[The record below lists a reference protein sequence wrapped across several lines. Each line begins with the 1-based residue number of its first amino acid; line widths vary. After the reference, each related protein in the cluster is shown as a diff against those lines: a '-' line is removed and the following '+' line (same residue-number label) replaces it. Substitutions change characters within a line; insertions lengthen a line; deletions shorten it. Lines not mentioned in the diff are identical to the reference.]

1 MEFLQLLLVLI
12 ALIVIIK
19 KPQMEKVAIGIV
31 AFSWLFMMFLYIG
44 HKSSGLLT
52 IMNL

>member
-12 ALIVIIK
+12 ALIVIIV
-19 KPQMEKVAIGIV
+19 KPKMENIAFGIV
-31 AFSWLFMMFLYIG
+31 AFSWLFMIYLYIG
-44 HKSSGLLT
+44 HKSSALLT